1 MPVWYDLT
9 GIWTRKRKLSFFVS
23 PVRPYQLNSNALTFF
38 PVLSIAANPAH
49 FYHQA
54 ARIAAETPGAVFLNQ
69 FENDANFRAHYTGTG
84 PEIWHQLGRKLDA
97 FVCAMG
103 TGGTMAGCSTD
114 LREQNPMIVRLS
126 GTRRRY

>member
-1 MPVWYDLT
+1 MRGVFQPLP
-9 GIWTRKRKLSFFVS
+9 FVPLFS
-23 PVRPYQLNSNALTFF
+23 V
-38 PVLSIAANPAH
+38 AANPAH

-103 TGGTMAGCSTD
+103 TGGTMAGCSTY
-114 LREQNPMIVRLS
+114 LREQNPMIVRDVSAALVV
-126 GTRRRY
+126 GT